1 MTYAQARERL
11 QLLLKSDRPKV
22 LMLLGD
28 WGTGK
33 TRQWMDAIRSAQPAQ
48 SHAYVSAFG
57 LSSTSDLR
65 RRIAEECVLA
75 LKLPEGGKVGDTVA
89 SLGGKLRVTQVLR
102 LLPVLPYLSRL
113 DALASELAF
122 AAVQEKVIC
131 IDDIERAPASL
142 PTAEILGIANYLK
155 EERNCRVVLISNR
168 EKLKDAGQSELGLY
182 LEKVVDEWVELAPTV
197 EEAAHIAFPS
207 SPSKGQE
214 SLQRRVQA
222 LRVTN
227 IRVIKQ
233 LVRMTDEIEPLVAHL
248 HAHVLEEAIAAL
260 ALFGVSHLC
269 ARADVPPFN
278 YLIELQQGIPR
289 RHLKRGGNGDQ
300 KSPEEATEELWEE
313 TLHQYGYS
321 HTSDLDR
328 EIGWSVRRGFID
340 RVALVREGERLAQ
353 QVGATERREVH
364 EGILHQLFDTIDED
378 GATLLR
384 ELDVATRA
392 AIHDISPGSVQLACN
407 LFVECGQSE
416 VAERLAREFIAANQ
430 DRPEIFERTR
440 EAYWSRLEGPF
451 AEAMQQEVAK
461 RVTVPSIQEALDRI
475 RPQEGWHPDDVR
487 LVAAATTGQIEDVLR
502 ATRGNAFRRRAL
514 TLLDLDR
521 IANGDPDAKRVA
533 DETKALLQRWSG
545 ESPIAAARLRH
556 YIAKRPRTDAN

>member
-1 MTYAQARERL
+1 
-11 QLLLKSDRPKV
+11 
-22 LMLLGD
+22 MLLGD

-33 TRQWMDAIRSAQPAQ
+33 TRQWMDAIRSVQPAP
-48 SHAYVSAFG
+48 SHAYVSVFG

-65 RRIAEECVLA
+65 RRIAEECVFA
-75 LKLPEGGKVGDTVA
+75 LKLPEGGKVGDAVA

-102 LLPVLPYLSRL
+102 LLPVLPYLGRL

-142 PTAEILGIANYLK
+142 PTAEILGTANYLK
-155 EERNCRVVLISNR
+155 EERKCRVVLISNR
-168 EKLKDAGQSELGLY
+168 EKLKDEGQSELGLY

-197 EEAAHIAFPS
+197 EEAARIAFP
-207 SPSKGQE
+207 PRASKGQE
-214 SLQRRVQA
+214 ALQRRVRA

-233 LVRMTDEIEPLVAHL
+233 LVRMTDEIEPLVANL

-269 ARADVPPFN
+269 ARADVPPFD
-278 YLIELQQGIPR
+278 YLIELQAGIGR
-289 RHLKRGGNGDQ
+289 RHLKRVENGEQ

-328 EIGWSVRRGFID
+328 EIGRSVKRGFID
-340 RVALVREGERLAQ
+340 RDALVREGERLAQ
-353 QVGATERREVH
+353 QVGAAERREAH
-364 EGILHQLFDTIDED
+364 ERILHQFFDTIDAD

-384 ELDVATRA
+384 ELEVATRA
-392 AIHDISPGSVQLACN
+392 AIHDLLPGSMQMACS
-407 LFVECGQSE
+407 LFVECGRTE
-416 VAERLAREFIAANQ
+416 IAERLGQEFIAANQ
-430 DRPEIFERTR
+430 DRPEIFEQSSA
-440 EAYWSRLEGPF
+440 AYWGRYEGPF
-451 AEAMQQEVAK
+451 AEAMRQEVAK

-475 RPQEGWHPDDVR
+475 RPLEGWHPDDVR
-487 LVAAATTGQIEDVLR
+487 LVATATTGQLEDVLR

-514 TLLDLDR
+514 TLLDLAR
-521 IANGDPDAKRVA
+521 IANGDPEAKRVA

-556 YIAKRPRTDAN
+556 YLAKRPRTDRY